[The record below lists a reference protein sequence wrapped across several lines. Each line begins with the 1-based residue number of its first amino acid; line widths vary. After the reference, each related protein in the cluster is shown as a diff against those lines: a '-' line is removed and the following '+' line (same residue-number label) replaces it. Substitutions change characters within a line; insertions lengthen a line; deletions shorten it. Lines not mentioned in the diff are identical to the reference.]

1 MFDHQAGGIGVDLK
15 NGFTD
20 SPAMHR
26 SVPLFADNT
35 GDSTF
40 AGSTLFGINI
50 MDASDVLDGNLGV
63 CYDTDEVP
71 YIYLPQ

>member
-1 MFDHQAGGIGVDLK
+1 
-15 NGFTD
+15 
-20 SPAMHR
+20 MHR

-50 MDASDVLDGNLGV
+50 MYASDVLDGNLGV
-63 CYDTDEVP
+63 CYDTDEVR